1 MRPNLDDWLPN
12 PGVRVTHRRE
22 SGVEPGRLWEAARRL
37 RLADTALLGRLVRWR
52 IPGTRNDLSFEEL
65 FQNPPFIVLEDNG
78 GDALISGLVGR
89 IWTLRRDYPRL
100 ADPEEFRTWSKRGT
114 VRVVMANWI
123 EPAGNGQT
131 ALVSEVRVEP
141 IGSQGHVGLAAVRP
155 LVSAF
160 EHLIGSDGIDSAVR
174 LAERESSPVGAGG
187 IDRGHIPSH

>member
-22 SGVEPGRLWEAARRL
+22 SDVEPGRLWEAARHL
-37 RLADTALLGRLVRWR
+37 RLADAALLGRLVRWR
-52 IPGTRNDLSFEEL
+52 IPGTRNDISFEEL

-78 GDALISGLVGR
+78 DDALISGLVGR

-114 VRVVMANWI
+114 ARVVMANWI
-123 EPAGNGQT
+123 EPVGNGQT

-141 IGSQGHVGLAAVRP
+141 IGSQGRVGLAAVRP
-155 LVSAF
+155 LVTAF
-160 EHLIGSDGIDSAVR
+160 QHLIGSDGIDSAVR
-174 LAERESSPVGAGG
+174 LAERDSSPLAPGANHL
-187 IDRGHIPSH
+187 RHARSH